1 MSVTIALDGMGGDH
15 APGIVVEG
23 AAQALRDTPDLRFLL
38 FGDEARLRPLLDAR
52 PDLAKAC
59 ELRHTADFVAGDAR
73 PSAALRQGRNSS
85 MRLAI
90 NAVKDGHAAAAVSA
104 GNTGALLAMAMFVLK
119 TLPGIDRPALAT
131 AMPTQ
136 RKPVIILDLGANVDC
151 DADHLFQFAV
161 MGEVVARTLHDIAKP
176 TVGLLNVGVEEVK
189 GDEVVRKAATMLR
202 DSPLQIGFA
211 GFVEGNDIAAGSVD
225 VVVTDG
231 FTGNVALKVAEGT
244 VGLFAQ
250 ALKDAFRSSLTSK
263 LAYLLARPAL
273 QRLRQRFDPRRYN
286 GAMFLGVNGVVVKSH
301 GGTDALGFSAAVRV
315 AANLVRQD
323 ANRRII
329 EEMGAVQAA
338 LEPSAQMTASEA
350 AAS

>member
-15 APGIVVEG
+15 APAIVVEG
-23 AAQALRDTPDLRFLL
+23 AALALRETSDLRFLL
-38 FGDEARLRPLLDAR
+38 FGDQTLLRPLLDAR
-52 PDLAKAC
+52 PALAAAC
-59 ELRHTADFVAGDAR
+59 ELRHTAEFVAGDAR
-73 PSAALRQGRNSS
+73 PSVALRQGRNSS

-90 NAVKDGHAAAAVSA
+90 NAVKAGEASAAVSA
-104 GNTGALLAMAMFVLK
+104 GNTGALMGMAMFVLK

-131 AMPTQ
+131 AMPTRQ
-136 RKPVIILDLGANVDC
+136 KRVIILDLGANVDC

-161 MGEVVARTLHDIAKP
+161 MGEVVARTLHGNAKP
-176 TVGLLNVGVEEVK
+176 KVGLLNVGVEEVK
-189 GDEVVRKAATMLR
+189 GDEVVRKAAAMLR
-202 DSPLQIGFA
+202 DSHLPIDFA

-231 FTGNVALKVAEGT
+231 FTGNVALKVMEGT
-244 VGLFAQ
+244 AGLFGQ
-250 ALKDAFRSSLTSK
+250 ALKDAFRSSLVNK

-273 QRLRQRFDPRRYN
+273 RHLRERFDPRRYN

-301 GGTDALGFSAAVRV
+301 GGTDALGFSAAVKV

-338 LEPSAQMTASEA
+338 LEPSAPVTASQA